1 MNFNC
6 LAMIFIPLFLTIS
19 HNTLANNECPDDIYD
34 ISKDEVTGCPR
45 INVSAVMLSFPPYV
59 IAEQESGDVWA
70 HGIAFDYIVE
80 SFRGC
85 CENSESDV
93 PTLEML
99 NGFNTNNDLNV
110 FQEAF
115 LNADVIFPVTESLE
129 TQLTFS
135 GIGYSFHDIVKS
147 PGYVLIGRIDNY
159 NRKARSLVLHSLF
172 DSWALFV
179 LTFLLAGIAGIFIWA
194 LVSSRRC

>member
-1 MNFNC
+1 MNFNR
-6 LAMIFIPLFLTIS
+6 LAMIFIPFFLTIS
-19 HNTLANNECPDDIYD
+19 HNTLANNECPDDVYD
-34 ISKDEVTGCPR
+34 ISKDEVTGCPT
-45 INVSAVMLSFPPYV
+45 INVPAVMLPFPPYV
-59 IAEQESGDVWA
+59 ITKQESGGVSV
-70 HGIAFDYIVE
+70 HGIAFDYIVH
-80 SFRGC
+80 SFEGC
-85 CENSESDV
+85 CENSEAEV

-99 NGFNTNNDLNV
+99 NGFNTDNDSNV

-129 TQLTFS
+129 TQLMFS
-135 GIGYSFHDIVKS
+135 GISYSFHDIVKS

-159 NRKARSLVLHSLF
+159 NRKIRSLVLDSLF
-172 DSWALFV
+172 DSWSIFA